1 MTTMTMTAPP
11 VATARPR
18 LLTRPLM
25 RLSAADFLGL
35 TSFYVLLSVVPAYV
49 AAAGG
54 SGVGAGLSTG
64 TLMLSTVAAELVLP
78 RLVARFGYRA
88 VLAAGLLLLGLPALA
103 LPVSA
108 GLSTVL
114 AVCVLRGAGL
124 AAIFVVCGAWGAELV
139 PVQRRGEGLGL
150 LGVVAGVPA
159 VVGMPAGLWLAT
171 QVGYEV
177 VFTAGAV
184 LALLGL
190 SVLPSLPGRAGR
202 TATSTHGG
210 LLAAART
217 PILARPAVVF
227 AGAAMLSGIVA
238 TFLPAALPGAGAG
251 FIAIVLLLHAVT
263 GTAARWWA
271 GLYGDRHGARRLLVP
286 GVVTGA
292 AGLSVLVVTAHPAAV
307 LVGMAVFGAGFGIV
321 QNASMA
327 VMLQGTPRARY
338 GVVAALWSVAYDTG
352 FGAGALG
359 FGLLATTTGYPVGF
373 AAAAA
378 LSAAALVVLRPRRAP
393 R

>member
-1 MTTMTMTAPP
+1 MTTLTLTASP
-11 VATARPR
+11 ARPR
-18 LLTRPLM
+18 LLTRPL
-25 RLSAADFLGL
+25 LLVSAADFLGL
-35 TSFYVLLSVVPAYV
+35 TSFYLLLSVVPAYV
-49 AAAGG
+49 AGG
-54 SGVGAGLSTG
+54 GVGAGLSTG
-64 TLMLSTVAAELVLP
+64 TLMLSTVAAELALP
-78 RLVARFGYRA
+78 RLLARFGYRT

-103 LPVSA
+103 LPISA
-108 GLSTVL
+108 GLPVVL

-124 AAIFVVCGAWGAELV
+124 ATIFVVCGAWGAELI
-139 PVQRRGEGLGL
+139 PASRRGEGLGV

-171 QVGYEV
+171 QIGYEA

-190 SVLPSLPGRAGR
+190 AALPALPGTTGR
-202 TATSTHGG
+202 VAAHGG
-210 LLAAART
+210 MLAAARKPT
-217 PILARPAVVF
+217 LARPAVVF

-238 TFLPAALPGAGAG
+238 TFLPAALPHAGSG
-251 FIAIVLLLHAVT
+251 FIAFALLLHAVT

-271 GLYGDRHGARRLLVP
+271 GVFGDRHGPRRLLVP

-292 AGLSVLVVTAHPAAV
+292 AGLAVLVVTTHPVAV
-307 LVGMAVFGAGFGIV
+307 LAGMAVFGAGFGVV

-327 VMLQGTPRARY
+327 VLLQSTPPAQY
-338 GVVAALWSVAYDTG
+338 GVVTALWSVAYDTG

-378 LSAAALVVLRPRRAP
+378 VSLVALIALRQKASRAP
-393 R
+393 APQ